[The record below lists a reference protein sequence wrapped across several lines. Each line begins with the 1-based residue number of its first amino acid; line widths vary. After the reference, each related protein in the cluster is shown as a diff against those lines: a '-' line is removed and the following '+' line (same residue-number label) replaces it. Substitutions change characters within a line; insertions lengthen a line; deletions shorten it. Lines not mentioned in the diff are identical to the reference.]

1 MQTNVDKVKVVKAI
15 ISKVENEKKPYRIE
29 VKDLNEYK
37 TPEKIL
43 YRDKADGVIPDVV
56 VYYKEKVDLYEVEL
70 KDESSLLKWNLMSLH
85 AKSKKGHLF
94 VVVPD
99 YLKENVKNELISNNL
114 NAGLMYFDT
123 NR

>member
-15 ISKVENEKKPYRIE
+15 ISKVEDEKEPYRIE

-43 YRDKADGVIPDVV
+43 HRDKKDGFIPDVV

-70 KDESSLLKWNLMSLH
+70 KNESSLLKWNLMTLY
-85 AKSKKGHLF
+85 AKSKNGHLF
-94 VVVPD
+94 IVVPD
-99 YLKENVKNELISNNL
+99 YLKDDVKN
-114 NAGLMYFDT
+114 
-123 NR
+123 